1 LIPLKDN
8 IPTAR
13 FAFLT
18 VLLIAIN
25 VAVFAWE
32 LTLSQD
38 TGSASGRAG
47 QLGASQYDE
56 KLIEYGAI
64 PYRITHPG
72 EDCGLAATAGQNADI
87 VCEGTSEFQR
97 ADAQGAF
104 VPLDAPPWWATILF
118 SMFLHGGILH
128 LAGNMLFLWVFGN
141 NIEDGMGRLR
151 FIPFYLLAGVVALYS
166 QALLD
171 TSATEPTIGAS
182 GAIAGVLGAYALLHR
197 DARIL
202 TLIFIIFFVTL
213 VEIPALVMLGIWFVL
228 QFLPA
233 VGQLATPDVSGTGG
247 GVAYFAHVGG
257 FLFGIALI
265 KLFVAGRGQ
274 AAPSPQYP
282 VY

>member
-13 FAFLT
+13 FAILT
-18 VLLIAIN
+18 VVLIAIN
-25 VAVFAWE
+25 VAIFGWE

-38 TGSASGRAG
+38 AGSASGRAG
-47 QLGASQYDE
+47 QLGASEYDE
-56 KLIEYGAI
+56 KLIELGAI

-72 EDCGLAATAGQNADI
+72 DDCGLAATSSGHASI
-87 VCEGTSEFQR
+87 VCQGTTKFEQAGS
-97 ADAQGAF
+97 QGQLA
-104 VPLDAPPWWATILF
+104 PLDAPAWWATILF

-141 NIEDGMGRLR
+141 NIEDALGRVR
-151 FIPFYLLAGVVALYS
+151 FIPFYLLAGVAALYA

-171 TSATEPTIGAS
+171 TTATEPTIGAS
-182 GAIAGVLGAYALLHR
+182 GAISGVLGAYALLHPR
-197 DARIL
+197 AKIL

-213 VEIPALVMLGIWFVL
+213 VEIPALVLLGIWFVL

-233 VGQLATPDVSGTGG
+233 VGQLATPDVSGSGG

-257 FLFGIALI
+257 FLFGLALI
-265 KLFVAGRGQ
+265 KAFLIGRR
-274 AAPSPQYP
+274 APPQPANP